1 MNHLIL
7 KSRQKG
13 ATLIIGLVML
23 IVLTL
28 IVISSFN
35 FGKTNLEIVSNMQQ
49 RQEAIGA
56 AQQALELAINSSRF
70 VEYPMDVYTE
80 PCNGSNKLCIDVNG
94 DGATDVN
101 VELKP
106 APTCLV
112 AQTIK
117 SSALN
122 FAKEEDS
129 QCSTGVQQTA
139 GIEGSVT
146 GDSRCSET
154 VWEITA
160 HAEDAATG
168 ASVDVTQ
175 GVGIRVDTNDIVTAC
190 PTT

>member
-1 MNHLIL
+1 MSNPINMI
-7 KSRQKG
+7 RQKG
-13 ATLIIGLVML
+13 ATLLIGLVML

-49 RQEAIGA
+49 RQETIGA

-70 VEYPMDVYTE
+70 VEYPLDVYTE

-94 DGATDVN
+94 DGANDVN

-117 SSALN
+117 SSSLN
-122 FAKEEDS
+122 FAKEEDT

-154 VWEITA
+154 IWEITA
-160 HAEDAATG
+160 HAEDVATG
-168 ASVDVTQ
+168 ATADVTQ
-175 GVGIRVDTNDIVTAC
+175 GVAIRVDTNNIVTAC